1 MPVYGPL
8 PRADGGAKFLLVFSG
23 RLGTDDRT
31 IESSLDF
38 RILDGQLAFRYAV
51 SDGDIIV
58 EVGASS
64 ISLRGANG
72 TFACDLA
79 SRSCQ

>member
-1 MPVYGPL
+1 VPVYGPL

-51 SDGDIIV
+51 SDGDVII
-58 EVGASS
+58 EVGATS
-64 ISLRGANG
+64 ISLRGG
-72 TFACDLA
+72 GVVFA
-79 SRSCQ
+79 